1 MNKILMKKL
10 NNLLL
15 KKYQAEI
22 ISKQQFKDAIYGPN
36 RTDLD
41 NDTYTLTEGIIDSEN
56 VVFYLINKVE
66 VINKYCKCIN
76 LSYPKTITNT
86 TPLTEFMP
94 YIVFVAELSDD
105 KQQMVNYA
113 KWGSFG
119 DNLFEELHELELET
133 ENEPTK

>member
-1 MNKILMKKL
+1 MNKVSIKKI

-15 KKYQAEI
+15 NKYQAEI
-22 ISKQQFKDAIYGPN
+22 ISKQQFKDAIYGSN

-41 NDTYTLTEGIIDSEN
+41 DDTYSLTEGIINSEN
-56 VVFYLINKVE
+56 VIFYLINKVKI
-66 VINKYCKCIN
+66 INQYCKCIN
-76 LSYPKTITNT
+76 PLFPKDTTDT

-119 DNLFEELHELELET
+119 DNLLEEIYQLELET
-133 ENEPTK
+133 DKEMR